1 MGGRGAV
8 WIFFVNNFLAWLFVR
23 KATECLPL
31 SLIHM
36 LAITVEQIHVTV
48 IVFIYLEH
56 KQISSGLQLGE
67 TRTQLDI
74 LFRIAST

>member
-1 MGGRGAV
+1 MPAV
-8 WIFFVNNFLAWLFVR
+8 
-23 KATECLPL
+23 L
-31 SLIHM
+31 SLIHL

-67 TRTQLDI
+67 ARTQLYT

>member
-1 MGGRGAV
+1 MPAV
-8 WIFFVNNFLAWLFVR
+8 
-23 KATECLPL
+23 L
-31 SLIHM
+31 SLIHL

-67 TRTQLDI
+67 TRTQLYI